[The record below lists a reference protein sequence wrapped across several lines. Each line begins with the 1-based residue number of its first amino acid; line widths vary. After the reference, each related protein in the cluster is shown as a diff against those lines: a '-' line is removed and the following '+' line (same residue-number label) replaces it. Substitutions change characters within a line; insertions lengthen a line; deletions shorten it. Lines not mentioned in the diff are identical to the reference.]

1 MDTYIG
7 IKPEYLSEGSH
18 LLNGLLADE
27 FLLLVK
33 TKNAHWNVEGSDFLE
48 KHEFFDGQYKQ
59 LADISDDVAERIRS
73 LGHYAPATMKEFLEL
88 THLTEKT
95 SQENDGKSFVREL
108 LIDHESIIIHLH
120 ENINRFA
127 EQLHDPGTSDFITGI
142 METHEKMAW
151 MLREHLK

>member
-27 FLLLVK
+27 FLLLIK
-33 TKNAHWNVEGSDFLE
+33 TKNAHWNVEGPDFLE

-95 SQENDGKSFVREL
+95 SQENDGRSFVKEL
-108 LIDHESIIIHLH
+108 LVDHESIIIHLH
-120 ENINRFA
+120 ENINRYA
-127 EQLHDPGTSDFITGI
+127 EKLHDPGTSDFITGI
-142 METHEKMAW
+142 MEIHEKMAW